1 MTAAGPGVALPGR
14 TVSPAGNGFQSAVLQ
29 PTVLL
34 RTAAAVHGSAPA
46 SVLIPCPPSFCKLT
60 YFANFRPNFALQY
73 WLLADCRGLPCYSYH
88 LHSGLQRPPP
98 ARTSPPPQ
106 REIST
111 TCFLQL
117 LSAAEFCCGDP
128 VPTCSQPRPAAAPRR
143 HSAATLQQHCRVSRT
158 PPHTAHTAAHSPSY

>member
-73 WLLADCRGLPCYSYH
+73 WLLADCRGLPCCSYH
-88 LHSGLQRPPP
+88 LRSGLQSRARRPPAP
-98 ARTSPPPQ
+98 HHRRNVKSLQ
-106 REIST
+106 RVS
-111 TCFLQL
+111 CNCCLLQ
-117 LSAAEFCCGDP
+117 SFAVATQF
-128 VPTCSQPRPAAAPRR
+128 RPAAAARR
-143 HSAATLQQHCRVSRT
+143 RTAPPLCSNTAEFLALRHTLHTLLHTV
-158 PPHTAHTAAHSPSY
+158 PPIR